1 MRAPFVVIFVILS
14 ARFRRRNRWV
24 AHVLAR
30 NRATAYCPRPPPSL
44 VFLRRKFAP
53 IISKGWLMPDSKPTT
68 PEEVVD
74 ETSDESFPAS
84 DPPSWAM
91 GKRTEPSPSQG
102 RDE

>member
-1 MRAPFVVIFVILS
+1 
-14 ARFRRRNRWV
+14 
-24 AHVLAR
+24 
-30 NRATAYCPRPPPSL
+30 
-44 VFLRRKFAP
+44 
-53 IISKGWLMPDSKPTT
+53 MPDSKPTT

-102 RDE
+102 RDEPPPGADVPLKGAPERSKVPGARQG